1 MIRRVALLLLAV
13 LIACE
18 STPTPTPTQSAS
30 ATLSAVPQGAD
41 MTDVL
46 ARTALP
52 VNDPF
57 ALTRALRGRNGVPG
71 PWEPVRSGPLN
82 RQVGDRDEFWF
93 YNERTKAYEK
103 LMAVVRQRSDHAYWY
118 FQDGIAVD
126 PAKLQQTVLFFE
138 GKIYPTDH
146 SLFGEEWSP
155 GIDADPRI
163 TILVARIPDVGGYFT
178 AADEVPRWVNPYSNE
193 REMLYVNIEGAPVG
207 SSFLLSTLAHEF
219 SHMIDFAKRK
229 PSSVWFNEG
238 QAQTAEQNNGFTP
251 TGTAAQFLRQP
262 DTQLTD
268 WGDTASQSGA
278 NYGHAFLFLQYL
290 SERFGGPPLIR
301 QLMDSGVLRPG
312 DIDAAIKQHGG
323 TGIEDAYLDFVATIG
338 MLDQTDPPAPY
349 RYTALDLP
357 VTLRA
362 ARGPVPAATDPARSV
377 HQFAVRY
384 FDLPAGTVS
393 IDLSGATQVRL
404 LPTDPRSGKNVWW
417 SNRGDG
423 SDTTLTRN
431 VDLRAVDKATLTYST
446 WFDIEDGFD
455 YAYVEASADG
465 GKTWTTLR
473 TGASTDKDPNGTNL
487 GNGVTGKSG
496 GGVAPKWIADR
507 VDLSAYAHK
516 EIEVRFEYVTDQAL
530 NKDGFAV
537 DDLAIPEAGWSDDT
551 EADRD
556 WTAAGFVRSS
566 NVVRER
572 FVAQVLNFGTP
583 ATVTRATTGLD
594 GKLHLD
600 ATIGSRGGLLAV
612 TAFAAETTQ
621 PGAFQ
626 LHVTRQ

>member
-1 MIRRVALLLLAV
+1 
-13 LIACE
+13 
-18 STPTPTPTQSAS
+18 
-30 ATLSAVPQGAD
+30 
-41 MTDVL
+41 
-46 ARTALP
+46 
-52 VNDPF
+52 
-57 ALTRALRGRNGVPG
+57 
-71 PWEPVRSGPLN
+71 
-82 RQVGDRDEFWF
+82 
-93 YNERTKAYEK
+93 
-103 LMAVVRQRSDHAYWY
+103 
-118 FQDGIAVD
+118 
-126 PAKLQQTVLFFE
+126 FFE

-301 QLMDSGVLRPG
+301 QLLDSGV
-312 DIDAAIKQHGG
+312 
-323 TGIEDAYLDFVATIG
+323 
-338 MLDQTDPPAPY
+338 
-349 RYTALDLP
+349 
-357 VTLRA
+357 
-362 ARGPVPAATDPARSV
+362 
-377 HQFAVRY
+377 
-384 FDLPAGTVS
+384 
-393 IDLSGATQVRL
+393 L

-473 TGASTDKDPNGTNL
+473 TGASTDKDSNGTNL
-487 GNGVTGKSG
+487 GNGVTGK
-496 GGVAPKWIADR
+496 
-507 VDLSAYAHK
+507 
-516 EIEVRFEYVTDQAL
+516 
-530 NKDGFAV
+530 
-537 DDLAIPEAGWSDDT
+537 
-551 EADRD
+551 
-556 WTAAGFVRSS
+556 
-566 NVVRER
+566 
-572 FVAQVLNFGTP
+572 
-583 ATVTRATTGLD
+583 
-594 GKLHLD
+594 
-600 ATIGSRGGLLAV
+600 
-612 TAFAAETTQ
+612 
-621 PGAFQ
+621 
-626 LHVTRQ
+626 